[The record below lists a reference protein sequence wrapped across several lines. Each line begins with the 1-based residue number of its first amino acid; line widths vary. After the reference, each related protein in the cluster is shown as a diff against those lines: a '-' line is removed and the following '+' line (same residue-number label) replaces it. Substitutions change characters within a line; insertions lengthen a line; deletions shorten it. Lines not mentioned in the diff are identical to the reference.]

1 MRAQTVRVP
10 SRVSLTAFA
19 IAAVLAVIAI
29 YNYASGIYG
38 GAIVSSIGTVVATL
52 LGTLAE

>member
-1 MRAQTVRVP
+1 MHVP

-19 IAAVLAVIAI
+19 IAGVLAAIAI
-29 YNYASGIYG
+29 YNYASGVYG

>member
-1 MRAQTVRVP
+1 MRAETVHVP

-19 IAAVLAVIAI
+19 IAGVLAAIAI
-29 YNYASGIYG
+29 YNYASGVYG